1 MTPAEPEP
9 PLLAPFLSMSGRT
22 EREAALDAAFRLHE
36 MVGGL
41 RVQRGVARAETVAE
55 AEDAVRATA
64 DLFAAWIEGPIE
76 LLMIP
81 GPVVDEQ
88 TGLPTDTQQ
97 KGTDTMQMNTGQ
109 AFTFTLKG
117 RDRSGYITTIPDVEV
132 TTDNPAVAI
141 LARDPEVP
149 GKWRVGSGEPGESV
163 LTAELPPLTEGGEP
177 RTARLVVD
185 VIPGDAVAIEFEI
198 GEVVEEE

>member
-1 MTPAEPEP
+1 MTPAEPDP
-9 PLLAPFLSMSGRT
+9 PLLVPLLTMPGRT
-22 EREAALDAAFRLHE
+22 EREAALDAAFRLHD

-41 RVQRGVARAETVAE
+41 RVQRGVARVATVAE
-55 AEDAVRATA
+55 AEDAIRATA
-64 DLFAAWIEGPIE
+64 DVMAAWIEGPIA

-81 GPVVDEQ
+81 GPVVDER
-88 TGLPTDTQQ
+88 TGLPTDIKQ
-97 KGTDTMQMNTGQ
+97 KGTDMQMNTGQ